1 VAERYFWAM
10 KPKVWIPVLLLGG
23 LLVWAV
29 FRAHRGAEAGKA
41 DPGASSGTADALP
54 LVTVVEPLRKPAVL
68 SLTLPVSVEALNE
81 ATLYSKVAG
90 YLQWIKVDKGDRVEK
105 GQILALVEVP
115 EIEKEYQSAQ
125 AAVEEAQ
132 AVERRAQADE
142 SLKEVT
148 YKRLADVRQSQPDV
162 ISQQEVDVARAA
174 YAVAQSDA
182 GVAKAKVGLARA
194 ELGKLEAQR
203 EFAKIRAPYDGV
215 VTARFVDPGALIQQG
230 TNSKSNPIV
239 TVVSIDTVR
248 VYLSVPETSVSYVK
262 QGRPVQVM
270 LDAFPGREF
279 RGSITRFADALDTQ
293 TRTMKTEIDLPNPGR
308 HILSGMYGTAKL
320 ELSAESGA
328 LFVPDQAVH
337 RDAEG
342 HPFVYTVAQNR
353 VQKVAVET
361 GLDDGKLVQVRGLQ
375 GDESIVLATT
385 ANLQE
390 GLSVKAVKS
399 GP

>member
-29 FRAHRGAEAGKA
+29 VRALSSADAGKS

-54 LVTVVEPLRKPAVL
+54 LVTVVEPLRKPAIL
-68 SLTLPVSVEALNE
+68 SLTLPLSVEALNE

-90 YLQWIKVDKGDRVEK
+90 YLQWINVDKGDRVKK
-105 GQILALVEVP
+105 GQVLALVEVP

-148 YKRLADVRQSQPDV
+148 YTRL
-162 ISQQEVDVARAA
+162 
-174 YAVAQSDA
+174 
-182 GVAKAKVGLARA
+182 
-194 ELGKLEAQR
+194 
-203 EFAKIRAPYDGV
+203 
-215 VTARFVDPGALIQQG
+215 
-230 TNSKSNPIV
+230 
-239 TVVSIDTVR
+239 
-248 VYLSVPETSVSYVK
+248 
-262 QGRPVQVM
+262 
-270 LDAFPGREF
+270 
-279 RGSITRFADALDTQ
+279 ADALDTQ
-293 TRTMKTEIDLPNPGR
+293 TRTMKTEADLPNPDR

-353 VQKVAVET
+353 VQKVAIET
-361 GLDDGKLVQVRGLQ
+361 GLDDGKLIQLRGLR
-375 GDESIVLATT
+375 GDERIVLATT

-390 GLSVKAVKS
+390 GLSVKAVKNE
-399 GP
+399 P

>member
-1 VAERYFWAM
+1 MAERYFWAM

-29 FRAHRGAEAGKA
+29 VRALSSADAGKS

-54 LVTVVEPLRKPAVL
+54 LVTVVEPLRKPAIL

-90 YLQWIKVDKGDRVEK
+90 YLQWINVDKGDRVKK
-105 GQILALVEVP
+105 GQVLALVEVP

-174 YAVAQSDA
+174 YAVAP
-182 GVAKAKVGLARA
+182 GVAKARVGLARA
-194 ELGKLEAQR
+194 DLGKLEAQR

-230 TNSKSNPIV
+230 TNSKGNPIV
-239 TVVSIDTVR
+239 TVASIDTVR

-262 QGRPVQVM
+262 EGRPVQVV
-270 LDAFPGREF
+270 LDAFPGKEF
-279 RGSITRFADALDTQ
+279 RGRITRFADALDPQ
-293 TRTMKTEIDLPNPGR
+293 TRTMKTEVDLPNPGR

-342 HPFVYTVAQNR
+342 HPFVYTVAQNH
-353 VQKVAVET
+353 VQKLAVET
-361 GLDDGKLVQVRGLQ
+361 GLDDGKLIQLRGLR

-385 ANLQE
+385 ANLRE
-390 GLSVKAVKS
+390 GLSVKAVKN